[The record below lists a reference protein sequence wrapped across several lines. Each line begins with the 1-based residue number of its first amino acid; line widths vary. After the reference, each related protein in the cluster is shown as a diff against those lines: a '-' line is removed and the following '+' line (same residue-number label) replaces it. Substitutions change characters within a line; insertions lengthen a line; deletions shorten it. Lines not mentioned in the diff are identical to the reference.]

1 MKTFKSTFLLLL
13 AFSIA
18 IPTQAY
24 DFKFEGIC
32 YKINSDGTT
41 VYATYEQ
48 KGMPSYSF
56 IPLEIDFPSKVTFG
70 GKTYTVTAIGDSAFR
85 GCDVIMSFTL
95 SPTIKSIGDKAFY
108 NCQGIKSI
116 YIPPT
121 VRDMQTEVFAMCKS
135 LQYAC
140 LNHTPYSS
148 SWDGSINLG
157 WGIFNSCTALKSVT
171 IGPNIKKMNG
181 YEFSNCTNLSEV
193 ICLGDYAPT
202 VQSSSFYNLS
212 RDKILIHVPVGC
224 KSSYL
229 SQGWTGFSN
238 IFEDLPTSSDKGD
251 VNTDGSVNVTDVT
264 TLINIILGVH

>member
-1 MKTFKSTFLLLL
+1 MKTLKSTLLLLL
-13 AFSIA
+13 ACSIA
-18 IPTQAY
+18 IPMQAY

-70 GKTYTVTAIGDSAFR
+70 GKTYTVTAIGDSAFW

-108 NCQGIKSI
+108 NCQGIKNI

-135 LQYAC
+135 LQHAC

-148 SWDGSINLG
+148 YLDGSDNMG
-157 WGIFNSCTALKSVT
+157 WGIFNSCTALESVT
-171 IGPNIKKMNG
+171 IGPNIKKMTG

-202 VQSSSFYNLS
+202 AQSSSFNNIS
-212 RDKILIHVPVGC
+212 KDKIYIHVPVGC

-229 SQGWTGFSN
+229 SHGWTGFSH
-238 IFEDLPTSSDKGD
+238 IYEDLPAPSDKGD
-251 VNTDGSVNVTDVT
+251 LNTDGKVNVSDVA
-264 TLINIILGVH
+264 TLINIILGIN